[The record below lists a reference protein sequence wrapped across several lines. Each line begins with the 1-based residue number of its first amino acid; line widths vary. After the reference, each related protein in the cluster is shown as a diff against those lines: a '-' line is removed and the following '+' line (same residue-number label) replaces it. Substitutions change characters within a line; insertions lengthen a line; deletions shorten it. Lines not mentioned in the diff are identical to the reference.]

1 VAVVVRPRHG
11 RLRWF
16 GHLEPKSG
24 DDWVSACRKVER
36 AGEKCVGRGRKTWEC
51 LNGDVKLLGLNFNF
65 GTSMYSVQG
74 YVERIQFGANV

>member
-1 VAVVVRPRHG
+1 MCGQGQENLGV
-11 RLRWF
+11 
-16 GHLEPKSG
+16 
-24 DDWVSACRKVER
+24 
-36 AGEKCVGRGRKTWEC
+36 